1 MGHCRFLYYDEG
13 KNIAFIILYV
23 ILIYNNIPSFPEVFL
38 MKKHIVCMGDS
49 NTHGYCAD
57 PADCADGGIRF
68 TEEQRWTRLLQKNLG
83 EDYLVIEEGL
93 SGRTT
98 CFEDPLHEGLSALN
112 YIYPC
117 LKSHESV
124 DLLVIML
131 GTNDVKERFGASA
144 ACVAIAMGRLVK
156 KAQATEC
163 WGGKKPN
170 ILVICPPP
178 IGEGM
183 ISSPVGPTMGAGCR
197 EKSLELAK
205 YYKEQCDLCGVHFL
219 DANALGV
226 GFNTVDYMHLTSKDH
241 TLLAQKLAEAI
252 PELVK

>member
-1 MGHCRFLYYDEG
+1 
-13 KNIAFIILYV
+13 
-23 ILIYNNIPSFPEVFL
+23 
-38 MKKHIVCMGDS
+38 MKKHIVCLGDS

-68 TEEQRWTRLLQKNLG
+68 NENERWTRRLQQHLG
-83 EDYLVIEEGL
+83 DEYLVVEEGL

-117 LKSHESV
+117 LKSHEFV

-170 ILVICPPP
+170 ILVIAPPP

-183 ISSPVGPTMGAGCR
+183 FESPVGVTMGRGCR

-219 DANALGV
+219 DAQDLGAE
-226 GFNTVDYMHLTSKDH
+226 FNTVDYMHLTNKGH
-241 TLLAQKLAEAI
+241 ATLANALAERI
-252 PELVK
+252 PGLIG

>member
-1 MGHCRFLYYDEG
+1 
-13 KNIAFIILYV
+13 
-23 ILIYNNIPSFPEVFL
+23 
-38 MKKHIVCMGDS
+38 MKKHIVCLGDS

-68 TEEQRWTRLLQKNLG
+68 NENERWTRLLQKHLG
-83 EDYLVIEEGL
+83 EEYLVIEEGL

-117 LKSHESV
+117 LKSHEAV

-131 GTNDVKERFGASA
+131 GTNDVKERFSASA

-156 KAQATEC
+156 KAQSVEC

-170 ILVICPPP
+170 ILVIAPPP

-183 ISSPVGPTMGAGCR
+183 FESPVGVTMGRGCR

-219 DANALGV
+219 DARDLGAE
-226 GFNTVDYMHLTSKDH
+226 FNTVDYMHLTRKGH
-241 TLLAQKLAEAI
+241 AALAENLAKHI